1 MERQQG
7 ACDSQSAA
15 GPLLSLSSIGK
26 RFGNVQALTDVNLD
40 VQAGEVV
47 GLLGDN
53 GAGKSTLIKIIS
65 GVQSATSGSL
75 TIDGRVVRDLDP
87 QKVRSL
93 GIETIYQDLA
103 LAPNLDVAQNIFLG
117 REISTNILG
126 ILPKIRRREM
136 HEHTQEALQ
145 KLRIR
150 IPSLYTQVGN
160 LSGGQRQAVAI
171 ARALF
176 WQARLVIMD
185 EPTAALGVS
194 EHEKV
199 IELVHDLA
207 EQGVAVILVTHTM
220 QDALA
225 VTDRI
230 VVLAHG
236 AKALESPTADL
247 DRTQIVH
254 AIMTGE
260 AT

>member
-1 MERQQG
+1 
-7 ACDSQSAA
+7 
-15 GPLLSLSSIGK
+15 
-26 RFGNVQALTDVNLD
+26 
-40 VQAGEVV
+40 
-47 GLLGDN
+47 
-53 GAGKSTLIKIIS
+53 
-65 GVQSATSGSL
+65 
-75 TIDGRVVRDLDP
+75 
-87 QKVRSL
+87 
-93 GIETIYQDLA
+93 
-103 LAPNLDVAQNIFLG
+103 
-117 REISTNILG
+117 
-126 ILPKIRRREM
+126 M

-199 IELVHDLA
+199 IELVRDLA
-207 EQGVAVILVTHTM
+207 KQGVAVLLVTHTM

-230 VVLAHG
+230 AVLAHG
-236 AKALESPTADL
+236 AKVLDSPTADL